1 MIKSKGIQ
9 ESVHGSLHILIGDSN
24 IAPNIS
30 LEVYKKIKTV
40 RHLNKAILVNSSS
53 LFDMVRYKR

>member
-9 ESVHGSLHILIGDSN
+9 ESLYILIGDSN